1 MTAADPFLF
10 KFSAA
15 ILTEE
20 INYDIDVPYGSFALK
35 AAANGIELTRDVN
48 PTSYRLQS
56 GARVTVWQN
65 SDCRLELFRSSVTG
79 QLYEGAH
86 VDGCEAAIWRFQA
99 LRDDISLKSQ
109 CTWTSVPRN
118 ADGGPDS
125 GQNLDALTWDI
136 GSTRVSLG
144 TEDDECLKEYARE
157 GKLPARWESLISSE
171 TVRYRTDGLQ
181 VALPDLVFGE
191 ECETIFLVAW
201 NIPPDD
207 DDASTWA
214 SVKTGATVI
223 LERAGCR

>member
-20 INYDIDVPYGSFALK
+20 LYYDVDVPYGAFALK
-35 AAANGIELTRDVN
+35 ASTNDIELTRDVD
-48 PTSYRLQS
+48 PTSYRLPS
-56 GARVTVWQN
+56 GASVTVWQN
-65 SDCRLELFRSSVTG
+65 TNGRLELFRSSVTG
-79 QLYEGAH
+79 QLYEGAY

-109 CTWTSVPRN
+109 CTWTSLPDK
-118 ADGGPDS
+118 ADGGPDA

-144 TEDDECLKEYARE
+144 TEDDECLKEFARQ
-157 GKLPARWESLISSE
+157 GRLPARWESLISSD

-181 VALPDLVFGE
+181 VVLPELEFGE
-191 ECETIFLVAW
+191 ECEIIFLVAW
-201 NIPPDD
+201 NIPPND